1 MPYYVFKI
9 TQPNPM
15 IKNLDMQQACEVY
28 KDARELARDLR
39 AKQEPGDKAIV
50 KIVFAAS
57 LLEAEENLHE
67 TREKPILMEW
77 EK

>member
-15 IKNLDMQQACEVY
+15 IKNLDMQQACETY
-28 KDARELARDLR
+28 PDARELARSLR
-39 AKQEPGDKAIV
+39 AQQEPGDKAIV

-57 LLEAEENLHE
+57 QLEAEEILHE
-67 TREKPILMEW
+67 TREKAILMEW

>member
-15 IKNLDMQQACEVY
+15 IKNLELQKVCETY
-28 KDARELARDLR
+28 KDARELARNLR
-39 AKQEPGDKAIV
+39 AQQPAGDTATV
-50 KIVFAAS
+50 KLLLATNQ
-57 LLEAEENLHE
+57 LEAEEQLLE
-67 TREKPILMEW
+67 SREKPILMEW

>member
-15 IKNLDMQQACEVY
+15 IKNLDMQQACETY
-28 KDARELARDLR
+28 KEARDLSRSLR
-39 AKQEPGDKAIV
+39 AQLEPGDKAIV
-50 KIVFAAS
+50 KLVFAANQ
-57 LLEAEENLHE
+57 LEAEETLHE
-67 TREKPILMEW
+67 KREKPILMEW

>member
-15 IKNLDMQQACEVY
+15 IKNLDLKQACEAY
-28 KDARELARDLR
+28 PDARELARSLR
-39 AKQEPGDKAIV
+39 AQQEPGDKAIV

-57 LLEAEENLHE
+57 QLEAEENLHE

>member
-57 LLEAEENLHE
+57 QLEAEESLHE
-67 TREKPILMEW
+67 TREKPILREW

>member
-39 AKQEPGDKAIV
+39 AQLEPGDKTIV
-50 KIVFAAS
+50 KIVFAANQ
-57 LLEAEENLHE
+57 LEAEENLHE

>member
-1 MPYYVFKI
+1 
-9 TQPNPM
+9 M
-15 IKNLDMQQACEVY
+15 IKNLDMQQACEAY
-28 KDARELARDLR
+28 PEARELARSLR
-39 AKQEPGDKAIV
+39 AQQEPGDKAIV

>member
-39 AKQEPGDKAIV
+39 AQQEPGDKAIV
-50 KIVFAAS
+50 KIVFAANQ
-57 LLEAEENLHE
+57 LEAEENLHE

>member
-15 IKNLDMQQACEVY
+15 IKNLDMQQACETY
-28 KDARELARDLR
+28 PDARELARSLR
-39 AKQEPGDKAIV
+39 AQQEPGDKAIV

-57 LLEAEENLHE
+57 QLEAEETLHE

>member
-9 TQPNPM
+9 TQSNPM

-57 LLEAEENLHE
+57 QLEAEENLHE

>member
-15 IKNLDMQQACEVY
+15 IKNLDMQQACEAY
-28 KDARELARDLR
+28 PEARELARSLR
-39 AKQEPGDKAIV
+39 AQQEPGDKAIV

>member
-57 LLEAEENLHE
+57 QLEAEESLHE

>member
-15 IKNLDMQQACEVY
+15 IKNLDMQQACEIY

-39 AKQEPGDKAIV
+39 AKQEPDDKTIV
-50 KIVFAAS
+50 KIVFAANQ
-57 LLEAEENLHE
+57 LEAEENLHE

>member
-1 MPYYVFKI
+1 
-9 TQPNPM
+9 M
-15 IKNLDMQQACEVY
+15 IKNLDLQEACETY
-28 KDARELARDLR
+28 PAARELARSLR
-39 AKQEPGDKAIV
+39 AQQEAGDKAIV

-57 LLEAEENLHE
+57 QLEAEENLHE

>member
-50 KIVFAAS
+50 KIVFSAS
-57 LLEAEENLHE
+57 QLEAEENLHE